1 MSTAPLTTDPDC
13 LFCGI
18 VAGRIPS
25 RQVYADDQA
34 VAFLDLN
41 AWHRGHTLVIPREHT
56 PDLITGPA
64 MMERI
69 GPAIDATARLLRDRL
84 APDAINLLSSAGETA
99 GQTVFHLHVHVVP
112 RYTHTPGLGALIHPQ
127 HVDAAELDA
136 VHAEIIGALT
146 PAADG
151 GQA

>member
-1 MSTAPLTTDPDC
+1 MSADPTADPDC

-34 VAFLDLN
+34 VAFLDLF

-56 PDLITGPA
+56 PDLVSGPA

-112 RYTHTPGLGALIHPQ
+112 RYAHTPGLGALIRPQ

-136 VHAEIIGALT
+136 VHTQIMSSST
-146 PAADG
+146 PAAG
-151 GQA
+151 GEA